1 MAIRRL
7 PAAVMAAASALS
19 APLPA
24 AAQLSPKPELG
35 LWETRMTMTVNGRDM
50 LADMRAAQEA
60 MMKSLPPAERAQMA
74 EAMKAQG
81 AGAPSE
87 TGQECIDAKSVA
99 DWSDPKARL
108 REMEQ
113 DMTGCKFEQTT
124 AVGSTLQF
132 KGRCAD
138 PQGFTG
144 DITGTMTM
152 KGAREWTSLYTGKG
166 QSQGRPMD
174 MRVETRGRWLAARCG
189 DVKPRR

>member
-1 MAIRRL
+1 MTLRRHL
-7 PAAVMAAASALS
+7 LAALALCAGSASAL
-19 APLPA
+19 
-24 AAQLSPKPELG
+24 AQLSPRPELG
-35 LWETRMTMTVNGRDM
+35 LWETRTKILLNGRDM

-87 TGQECIDAKSVA
+87 TDQMCIDAKSLA

-113 DMTGCKFEQTT
+113 DMPGCKFEQLSTS
-124 AVGSTLQF
+124 GSTMQF
-132 KGRCAD
+132 KGRCVD

-144 DITGTMTM
+144 DMQGTMTM
-152 KGAREWTSLYTGKG
+152 KGPRAWTSVYTGKG
-166 QSQGRPMD
+166 QSEGRPME
-174 MRVETRGRWLAARCG
+174 MRVESNSRWLGASCG
-189 DVKPRR
+189 NVKPER

>member
-7 PAAVMAAASALS
+7 FAAAIALF
-19 APLPA
+19 AVLPA
-24 AAQLSPKPELG
+24 AAQLSQKPELG
-35 LWETRMTMTVNGRDM
+35 LWETRTTMTVNGRDM
-50 LADMRAAQEA
+50 LADLRTAQEA

-74 EAMKAQG
+74 EAMKAKG

-87 TGQECIDAKSVA
+87 TEQECIDAKGLA

-108 REMEQ
+108 REMER
-113 DMTGCKFEQTT
+113 DMPGCRFEQK
-124 AVGSTLQF
+124 AGAGSTLQF

-144 DITGTMTM
+144 DIAGTMTM

-174 MRVETRGRWLAARCG
+174 MRVETRGRWLAASCG
-189 DVKPRR
+189 AVKPQR

>member
-1 MAIRRL
+1 MAIHRL
-7 PAAVMAAASALS
+7 PAAAMAAISALC
-19 APLPA
+19 AAFPA

-35 LWETRMTMTVNGRDM
+35 LWETRTTMTVNGRDM

-81 AGAPSE
+81 AGMPTEAE
-87 TGQECIDAKSVA
+87 QECLDAKSLA

-108 REMEQ
+108 REIER
-113 DMTGCKFEQTT
+113 DMPGCRFDQ
-124 AVGSTLQF
+124 VGSGGATLQF
-132 KGRCAD
+132 KGRCDD
-138 PQGFTG
+138 PKGFTG

-152 KGAREWTSLYTGKG
+152 KGSREWTALYTGKG

-174 MRVETRGRWLAARCG
+174 MRVETRGRWLAASCG
-189 DVKPRR
+189 AVKPQR

>member
-7 PAAVMAAASALS
+7 SVAALVLAAA
-19 APLPA
+19 LPA

-35 LWETRMTMTVNGRDM
+35 LWETRTKMTVNGRDM

-60 MMKSLPPAERAQMA
+60 MMKSLPPEQRAQMA

-81 AGAPSE
+81 APSE
-87 TGQECIDAKSVA
+87 TDRECIDAKSLA

-108 REMEQ
+108 REMEK
-113 DMTGCKFEQTT
+113 DMPGCTFEQTS
-124 AVGSTLQF
+124 ASGSTLQF
-132 KGRCAD
+132 RGRCAD

-144 DITGTMTM
+144 DFVGTMTM

-174 MRVETRGRWLAARCG
+174 MRVESGGRWVAASCG
-189 DVKPRR
+189 AVKPQR